1 MLKLIFAL
9 IAVAVAVP
17 AGGLLAGVDRRL
29 TARLQSRQGPPL
41 LQPFYDVLKLFGKA
55 PCVTN
60 PWLIF
65 SSYVCLMASAIALL
79 MFFMQGDMLL
89 LFFVMTVGAVFK
101 VAGALS
107 ADSPYSNVGAQRE
120 LLQMLAYEPLV
131 ILTFVGMSAAT
142 GSFMISDIYAL
153 DVPLLPHLP
162 FLFIALGYALTIKLA
177 KSPFDIASCHHGHQ
191 EIVRGVLTDYSG
203 PQLALLEISHWLD
216 VILLLGLCSLFWHT
230 SITGMVVLLVLTY
243 ALEIVVDNVCAR
255 MTWGW
260 MLKHAFGITL
270 GTTQMDKINAVSLTF
285 HYSGKIIVGTYT
297 KRTGTET
304 KAVRF
309 IRNRFYQF
317 NEILLRAHDT
327 GQTQNGVR
335 RIIRMDHQLHPHL
348 IGHRSNLFQE
358 EDKIGTEL
366 FGIDIIVSVEGF
378 LELLNGETLFGTG
391 KTGNHI
397 TDKKFLVVFAHLFE
411 TGFRLGNFFGCIILL
426 GIGAFED
433 EQIESHKSRLFKTKG
448 FRTVGQSIS
457 KIRTGPVEHRHEI
470 VSDNHHSTL
479 RQITDALFIILDISH
494 EISGLSLDMFVYG
507 YTFDYRPGKT
517 DFFNHLLPLHDLLHC
532 PHFSVRDVM
541 KGIYYSGGTGLLD
554 IPQVY
559 RVIRTVPAPSLFT

>member
-1 MLKLIFAL
+1 
-9 IAVAVAVP
+9 
-17 AGGLLAGVDRRL
+17 
-29 TARLQSRQGPPL
+29 
-41 LQPFYDVLKLFGKA
+41 
-55 PCVTN
+55 
-60 PWLIF
+60 
-65 SSYVCLMASAIALL
+65 MASAIALL

-243 ALEIVVDNVCAR
+243 ALEIVVDNICAR

-270 GTTQMDKINAVSLTF
+270 GLAIFNILWL
-285 HYSGKIIVGTYT
+285 Y
-297 KRTGTET
+297 
-304 KAVRF
+304 VR
-309 IRNRFYQF
+309 
-317 NEILLRAHDT
+317 
-327 GQTQNGVR
+327 
-335 RIIRMDHQLHPHL
+335 
-348 IGHRSNLFQE
+348 
-358 EDKIGTEL
+358 
-366 FGIDIIVSVEGF
+366 
-378 LELLNGETLFGTG
+378 
-391 KTGNHI
+391 
-397 TDKKFLVVFAHLFE
+397 
-411 TGFRLGNFFGCIILL
+411 
-426 GIGAFED
+426 
-433 EQIESHKSRLFKTKG
+433 
-448 FRTVGQSIS
+448 
-457 KIRTGPVEHRHEI
+457 
-470 VSDNHHSTL
+470 
-479 RQITDALFIILDISH
+479 
-494 EISGLSLDMFVYG
+494 
-507 YTFDYRPGKT
+507 
-517 DFFNHLLPLHDLLHC
+517 
-532 PHFSVRDVM
+532 
-541 KGIYYSGGTGLLD
+541 
-554 IPQVY
+554 
-559 RVIRTVPAPSLFT
+559 

>member
-191 EIVRGVLTDYSG
+191 EIVRGV
-203 PQLALLEISHWLD
+203 
-216 VILLLGLCSLFWHT
+216 
-230 SITGMVVLLVLTY
+230 
-243 ALEIVVDNVCAR
+243 
-255 MTWGW
+255 
-260 MLKHAFGITL
+260 
-270 GTTQMDKINAVSLTF
+270 
-285 HYSGKIIVGTYT
+285 
-297 KRTGTET
+297 
-304 KAVRF
+304 
-309 IRNRFYQF
+309 
-317 NEILLRAHDT
+317 
-327 GQTQNGVR
+327 
-335 RIIRMDHQLHPHL
+335 
-348 IGHRSNLFQE
+348 
-358 EDKIGTEL
+358 
-366 FGIDIIVSVEGF
+366 
-378 LELLNGETLFGTG
+378 
-391 KTGNHI
+391 
-397 TDKKFLVVFAHLFE
+397 
-411 TGFRLGNFFGCIILL
+411 
-426 GIGAFED
+426 
-433 EQIESHKSRLFKTKG
+433 
-448 FRTVGQSIS
+448 
-457 KIRTGPVEHRHEI
+457 
-470 VSDNHHSTL
+470 
-479 RQITDALFIILDISH
+479 
-494 EISGLSLDMFVYG
+494 
-507 YTFDYRPGKT
+507 KT
-517 DFFNHLLPLHDLLHC
+517 D
-532 PHFSVRDVM
+532 
-541 KGIYYSGGTGLLD
+541 
-554 IPQVY
+554 
-559 RVIRTVPAPSLFT
+559 

>member
-1 MLKLIFAL
+1 
-9 IAVAVAVP
+9 
-17 AGGLLAGVDRRL
+17 
-29 TARLQSRQGPPL
+29 
-41 LQPFYDVLKLFGKA
+41 
-55 PCVTN
+55 
-60 PWLIF
+60 
-65 SSYVCLMASAIALL
+65 

-120 LLQMLAYEPLV
+120 LLQMFAYEPLV

-270 GTTQMDKINAVSLTF
+270 GLAIFNILWL
-285 HYSGKIIVGTYT
+285 Y
-297 KRTGTET
+297 
-304 KAVRF
+304 VR
-309 IRNRFYQF
+309 
-317 NEILLRAHDT
+317 
-327 GQTQNGVR
+327 
-335 RIIRMDHQLHPHL
+335 
-348 IGHRSNLFQE
+348 
-358 EDKIGTEL
+358 
-366 FGIDIIVSVEGF
+366 
-378 LELLNGETLFGTG
+378 
-391 KTGNHI
+391 
-397 TDKKFLVVFAHLFE
+397 
-411 TGFRLGNFFGCIILL
+411 
-426 GIGAFED
+426 
-433 EQIESHKSRLFKTKG
+433 
-448 FRTVGQSIS
+448 
-457 KIRTGPVEHRHEI
+457 
-470 VSDNHHSTL
+470 
-479 RQITDALFIILDISH
+479 
-494 EISGLSLDMFVYG
+494 
-507 YTFDYRPGKT
+507 
-517 DFFNHLLPLHDLLHC
+517 
-532 PHFSVRDVM
+532 
-541 KGIYYSGGTGLLD
+541 
-554 IPQVY
+554 
-559 RVIRTVPAPSLFT
+559 

>member
-41 LQPFYDVLKLFGKA
+41 LQPFY
-55 PCVTN
+55 
-60 PWLIF
+60 
-65 SSYVCLMASAIALL
+65 
-79 MFFMQGDMLL
+79 
-89 LFFVMTVGAVFK
+89 
-101 VAGALS
+101 
-107 ADSPYSNVGAQRE
+107 E
-120 LLQMLAYEPLV
+120 V

-270 GTTQMDKINAVSLTF
+270 GLAIFNILWL
-285 HYSGKIIVGTYT
+285 Y
-297 KRTGTET
+297 
-304 KAVRF
+304 VR
-309 IRNRFYQF
+309 
-317 NEILLRAHDT
+317 
-327 GQTQNGVR
+327 
-335 RIIRMDHQLHPHL
+335 
-348 IGHRSNLFQE
+348 
-358 EDKIGTEL
+358 
-366 FGIDIIVSVEGF
+366 
-378 LELLNGETLFGTG
+378 
-391 KTGNHI
+391 
-397 TDKKFLVVFAHLFE
+397 
-411 TGFRLGNFFGCIILL
+411 
-426 GIGAFED
+426 
-433 EQIESHKSRLFKTKG
+433 
-448 FRTVGQSIS
+448 
-457 KIRTGPVEHRHEI
+457 
-470 VSDNHHSTL
+470 
-479 RQITDALFIILDISH
+479 
-494 EISGLSLDMFVYG
+494 
-507 YTFDYRPGKT
+507 
-517 DFFNHLLPLHDLLHC
+517 
-532 PHFSVRDVM
+532 
-541 KGIYYSGGTGLLD
+541 
-554 IPQVY
+554 
-559 RVIRTVPAPSLFT
+559 

>member
-1 MLKLIFAL
+1 M
-9 IAVAVAVP
+9 
-17 AGGLLAGVDRRL
+17 
-29 TARLQSRQGPPL
+29 
-41 LQPFYDVLKLFGKA
+41 
-55 PCVTN
+55 TN

-153 DVPLLPHLP
+153 DVPLP

-270 GTTQMDKINAVSLTF
+270 GLAIFNILWL
-285 HYSGKIIVGTYT
+285 Y
-297 KRTGTET
+297 
-304 KAVRF
+304 VR
-309 IRNRFYQF
+309 
-317 NEILLRAHDT
+317 
-327 GQTQNGVR
+327 
-335 RIIRMDHQLHPHL
+335 
-348 IGHRSNLFQE
+348 
-358 EDKIGTEL
+358 
-366 FGIDIIVSVEGF
+366 
-378 LELLNGETLFGTG
+378 
-391 KTGNHI
+391 
-397 TDKKFLVVFAHLFE
+397 
-411 TGFRLGNFFGCIILL
+411 
-426 GIGAFED
+426 
-433 EQIESHKSRLFKTKG
+433 
-448 FRTVGQSIS
+448 
-457 KIRTGPVEHRHEI
+457 
-470 VSDNHHSTL
+470 
-479 RQITDALFIILDISH
+479 
-494 EISGLSLDMFVYG
+494 
-507 YTFDYRPGKT
+507 
-517 DFFNHLLPLHDLLHC
+517 
-532 PHFSVRDVM
+532 
-541 KGIYYSGGTGLLD
+541 
-554 IPQVY
+554 
-559 RVIRTVPAPSLFT
+559 

>member
-162 FLFIALGYALTIKLA
+162 FLFIALVSTPTSDEMSTSSRSSSTAASTVERPA
-177 KSPFDIASCHHGHQ
+177 TARASFEKSPVLVFSSPASSSC
-191 EIVRGVLTDYSG
+191 RCCRTCRS
-203 PQLALLEISHWLD
+203 
-216 VILLLGLCSLFWHT
+216 CS
-230 SITGMVVLLVLTY
+230 S
-243 ALEIVVDNVCAR
+243 
-255 MTWGW
+255 
-260 MLKHAFGITL
+260 
-270 GTTQMDKINAVSLTF
+270 
-285 HYSGKIIVGTYT
+285 
-297 KRTGTET
+297 
-304 KAVRF
+304 
-309 IRNRFYQF
+309 
-317 NEILLRAHDT
+317 
-327 GQTQNGVR
+327 
-335 RIIRMDHQLHPHL
+335 
-348 IGHRSNLFQE
+348 RSA
-358 EDKIGTEL
+358 T
-366 FGIDIIVSVEGF
+366 
-378 LELLNGETLFGTG
+378 
-391 KTGNHI
+391 
-397 TDKKFLVVFAHLFE
+397 
-411 TGFRLGNFFGCIILL
+411 R
-426 GIGAFED
+426 
-433 EQIESHKSRLFKTKG
+433 
-448 FRTVGQSIS
+448 
-457 KIRTGPVEHRHEI
+457 
-470 VSDNHHSTL
+470 
-479 RQITDALFIILDISH
+479 
-494 EISGLSLDMFVYG
+494 
-507 YTFDYRPGKT
+507 
-517 DFFNHLLPLHDLLHC
+517 
-532 PHFSVRDVM
+532 
-541 KGIYYSGGTGLLD
+541 
-554 IPQVY
+554 
-559 RVIRTVPAPSLFT
+559 

>member
-79 MFFMQGDMLL
+79 MFFMQ
-89 LFFVMTVGAVFK
+89 
-101 VAGALS
+101 GALS

-216 VILLLGLCSLFWHT
+216 VILLLGLCALFWHT

-270 GTTQMDKINAVSLTF
+270 GLAIFNILWL
-285 HYSGKIIVGTYT
+285 Y
-297 KRTGTET
+297 
-304 KAVRF
+304 VR
-309 IRNRFYQF
+309 
-317 NEILLRAHDT
+317 
-327 GQTQNGVR
+327 
-335 RIIRMDHQLHPHL
+335 
-348 IGHRSNLFQE
+348 
-358 EDKIGTEL
+358 
-366 FGIDIIVSVEGF
+366 
-378 LELLNGETLFGTG
+378 
-391 KTGNHI
+391 
-397 TDKKFLVVFAHLFE
+397 
-411 TGFRLGNFFGCIILL
+411 
-426 GIGAFED
+426 
-433 EQIESHKSRLFKTKG
+433 
-448 FRTVGQSIS
+448 
-457 KIRTGPVEHRHEI
+457 
-470 VSDNHHSTL
+470 
-479 RQITDALFIILDISH
+479 
-494 EISGLSLDMFVYG
+494 
-507 YTFDYRPGKT
+507 
-517 DFFNHLLPLHDLLHC
+517 
-532 PHFSVRDVM
+532 
-541 KGIYYSGGTGLLD
+541 
-554 IPQVY
+554 
-559 RVIRTVPAPSLFT
+559 

>member
-1 MLKLIFAL
+1 M
-9 IAVAVAVP
+9 
-17 AGGLLAGVDRRL
+17 
-29 TARLQSRQGPPL
+29 
-41 LQPFYDVLKLFGKA
+41 
-55 PCVTN
+55 TN

-120 LLQMLAYEPLV
+120 LLQMFAYEPLV

-270 GTTQMDKINAVSLTF
+270 GLAIFNILWL
-285 HYSGKIIVGTYT
+285 Y
-297 KRTGTET
+297 
-304 KAVRF
+304 VR
-309 IRNRFYQF
+309 
-317 NEILLRAHDT
+317 
-327 GQTQNGVR
+327 
-335 RIIRMDHQLHPHL
+335 
-348 IGHRSNLFQE
+348 
-358 EDKIGTEL
+358 
-366 FGIDIIVSVEGF
+366 
-378 LELLNGETLFGTG
+378 
-391 KTGNHI
+391 
-397 TDKKFLVVFAHLFE
+397 
-411 TGFRLGNFFGCIILL
+411 
-426 GIGAFED
+426 
-433 EQIESHKSRLFKTKG
+433 
-448 FRTVGQSIS
+448 
-457 KIRTGPVEHRHEI
+457 
-470 VSDNHHSTL
+470 
-479 RQITDALFIILDISH
+479 
-494 EISGLSLDMFVYG
+494 
-507 YTFDYRPGKT
+507 
-517 DFFNHLLPLHDLLHC
+517 
-532 PHFSVRDVM
+532 
-541 KGIYYSGGTGLLD
+541 
-554 IPQVY
+554 
-559 RVIRTVPAPSLFT
+559 

>member
-1 MLKLIFAL
+1 M
-9 IAVAVAVP
+9 
-17 AGGLLAGVDRRL
+17 
-29 TARLQSRQGPPL
+29 
-41 LQPFYDVLKLFGKA
+41 
-55 PCVTN
+55 TN

-153 DVPLLPHLP
+153 DVPPLPPLP

-270 GTTQMDKINAVSLTF
+270 GLAIFNILWL
-285 HYSGKIIVGTYT
+285 Y
-297 KRTGTET
+297 
-304 KAVRF
+304 VR
-309 IRNRFYQF
+309 
-317 NEILLRAHDT
+317 
-327 GQTQNGVR
+327 
-335 RIIRMDHQLHPHL
+335 
-348 IGHRSNLFQE
+348 
-358 EDKIGTEL
+358 
-366 FGIDIIVSVEGF
+366 
-378 LELLNGETLFGTG
+378 
-391 KTGNHI
+391 
-397 TDKKFLVVFAHLFE
+397 
-411 TGFRLGNFFGCIILL
+411 
-426 GIGAFED
+426 
-433 EQIESHKSRLFKTKG
+433 
-448 FRTVGQSIS
+448 
-457 KIRTGPVEHRHEI
+457 
-470 VSDNHHSTL
+470 
-479 RQITDALFIILDISH
+479 
-494 EISGLSLDMFVYG
+494 
-507 YTFDYRPGKT
+507 
-517 DFFNHLLPLHDLLHC
+517 
-532 PHFSVRDVM
+532 
-541 KGIYYSGGTGLLD
+541 
-554 IPQVY
+554 
-559 RVIRTVPAPSLFT
+559 

>member
-1 MLKLIFAL
+1 MLTLIFAL
-9 IAVAVAVP
+9 LAVAVAVP

-65 SSYVCLMASAIALL
+65 SAYVSLMASAVALL

-203 PQLALLEISHWLD
+203 PQLALLEIAHWLD
-216 VILLLGLCSLFWHT
+216 VVLLLGLCSLFWHT
-230 SITGMVVLLVLTY
+230 SITGMIALLVLTY

-255 MTWGW
+255 MTWRW

-270 GTTQMDKINAVSLTF
+270 GLAIFNILWL
-285 HYSGKIIVGTYT
+285 Y
-297 KRTGTET
+297 
-304 KAVRF
+304 VR
-309 IRNRFYQF
+309 
-317 NEILLRAHDT
+317 
-327 GQTQNGVR
+327 
-335 RIIRMDHQLHPHL
+335 
-348 IGHRSNLFQE
+348 
-358 EDKIGTEL
+358 
-366 FGIDIIVSVEGF
+366 
-378 LELLNGETLFGTG
+378 
-391 KTGNHI
+391 
-397 TDKKFLVVFAHLFE
+397 
-411 TGFRLGNFFGCIILL
+411 
-426 GIGAFED
+426 
-433 EQIESHKSRLFKTKG
+433 
-448 FRTVGQSIS
+448 
-457 KIRTGPVEHRHEI
+457 
-470 VSDNHHSTL
+470 
-479 RQITDALFIILDISH
+479 
-494 EISGLSLDMFVYG
+494 
-507 YTFDYRPGKT
+507 
-517 DFFNHLLPLHDLLHC
+517 
-532 PHFSVRDVM
+532 
-541 KGIYYSGGTGLLD
+541 
-554 IPQVY
+554 
-559 RVIRTVPAPSLFT
+559 

>member
-1 MLKLIFAL
+1 
-9 IAVAVAVP
+9 
-17 AGGLLAGVDRRL
+17 
-29 TARLQSRQGPPL
+29 
-41 LQPFYDVLKLFGKA
+41 
-55 PCVTN
+55 
-60 PWLIF
+60 
-65 SSYVCLMASAIALL
+65 MASAIALL

-153 DVPLLPHLP
+153 DVPLLPDLP

-270 GTTQMDKINAVSLTF
+270 GLAIFNILWL
-285 HYSGKIIVGTYT
+285 Y
-297 KRTGTET
+297 
-304 KAVRF
+304 VR
-309 IRNRFYQF
+309 
-317 NEILLRAHDT
+317 
-327 GQTQNGVR
+327 
-335 RIIRMDHQLHPHL
+335 
-348 IGHRSNLFQE
+348 
-358 EDKIGTEL
+358 
-366 FGIDIIVSVEGF
+366 
-378 LELLNGETLFGTG
+378 
-391 KTGNHI
+391 
-397 TDKKFLVVFAHLFE
+397 
-411 TGFRLGNFFGCIILL
+411 
-426 GIGAFED
+426 
-433 EQIESHKSRLFKTKG
+433 
-448 FRTVGQSIS
+448 
-457 KIRTGPVEHRHEI
+457 
-470 VSDNHHSTL
+470 
-479 RQITDALFIILDISH
+479 
-494 EISGLSLDMFVYG
+494 
-507 YTFDYRPGKT
+507 
-517 DFFNHLLPLHDLLHC
+517 
-532 PHFSVRDVM
+532 
-541 KGIYYSGGTGLLD
+541 
-554 IPQVY
+554 
-559 RVIRTVPAPSLFT
+559 